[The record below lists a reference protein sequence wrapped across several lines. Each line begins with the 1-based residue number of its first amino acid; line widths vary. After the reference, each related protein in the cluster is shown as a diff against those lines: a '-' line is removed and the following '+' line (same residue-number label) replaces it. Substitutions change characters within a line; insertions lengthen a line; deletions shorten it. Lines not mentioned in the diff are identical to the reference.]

1 MDFCCTLA
9 FSLIN
14 RLVLQMHFLPP
25 IFHFWWFGN
34 ERVGLFPYPRGG
46 DFDRSTLMK
55 ELVLKMNFL
64 PDYQSFWWLGMSIL
78 MVARNRNCNE
88 PLNWDDTMQWYLTVK
103 LRRGTTWII
112 TNSAFTREDR
122 VSSLWIL
129 KTESRSRNV
138 MFKSLFYSFFCWFHG
153 WLCRCAET
161 SMFQDPYMYAI
172 VSSISIRCHSRL
184 SQQPRPK

>member
-1 MDFCCTLA
+1 MSELDFFRTLA
-9 FSLIN
+9 VEILID
-14 RLVLQMHFLPP
+14 PP
-25 IFHFWWFGN
+25 WWRNLCSKWTFC
-34 ERVGLFPYPRGG
+34 LTISHSGG
-46 DFDRSTLMK
+46 
-55 ELVLKMNFL
+55 
-64 PDYQSFWWLGMSIL
+64 WGMSIL

-138 MFKSLFYSFFCWFHG
+138 MFKSLFYSFFVGSMVGFAGVLRQVCFRILTCMLLSVQYPYVVTADLANSLDPNRRKLQKQERKKQSKTACY
-153 WLCRCAET
+153 LCGK
-161 SMFQDPYMYAI
+161 M
-172 VSSISIRCHSRL
+172 
-184 SQQPRPK
+184 